1 MTFENEFKEKIKKLK
16 YFKTNSDSLIHFNH
30 LNTPYILYPITKKI
44 ISKKKTIS
52 LLALWRKNSQK
63 NFPSQFRITFAGTK
77 KWTHNQLL
85 EKDDRVLFFLRKE
98 KNKLP
103 FAHMGL
109 YRLDSK
115 NKSCEIDNVIRG
127 KNLKNTK
134 GAMTV
139 SLLRFIKWTYKY
151 FKLKRLTLT
160 VFEDNKRAIKL
171 YEQIGFKI
179 LKRIPLKPINGN
191 DGSVIWEEAT
201 KKDAKRYFIKMIHVK
216 NE

>member
-1 MTFENEFKEKIKKLK
+1 MTFNEDFKEKIRKIK
-16 YFKTNSDSLIHFNH
+16 YSKINSESTIYFNH
-30 LNTPYILYPITKKI
+30 LNAKYILYPITKKI
-44 ISKKKTIS
+44 ISEKKTIS

-77 KWTHNQLL
+77 KWAHNQLL

-98 KNKLP
+98 NNKLP

-127 KNLKNTK
+127 KDLKNTK

-139 SLLRFIKWTYKY
+139 SLLKFIEWTYQY
-151 FKLKRLTLT
+151 FKLRSLTLT

-179 LKRIPLKPINGN
+179 LKKIPLEPINGN
-191 DGSVIWEEAT
+191 DGSVIWEETT
-201 KKDAKRYFIKMIHVK
+201 KKNAKRYFIKMIHVK